1 MKAKLIKIAI
11 LLPLCFFGIIWS
23 CGNNTVI
30 DFDFYNI
37 DKVSIVISQNEKK
50 WQHIK
55 IETTILGKYDHVE
68 RISMLRKDFSSNSLM
83 ASCSLEIGKR
93 QFITKIKNVKLQ
105 ILNDE
110 KDLSPLLLT
119 DFEQNKNDWIK
130 KFNDGFE
137 PNDKT
142 ATEILTE
149 DAHYSL
155 SVATNFH
162 FKEEPKFLKDKDIQ
176 LKFSVITTD
185 EQVFSVT
192 SKKLHL
198 NW

>member
-1 MKAKLIKIAI
+1 MKAKFIKIAI

-23 CGNNTVI
+23 CDNEIT

-37 DKVSIVISQNEKK
+37 DKISINISQKEQK
-50 WQHIK
+50 WQNIK
-55 IETTILGKYDHVE
+55 IATTILGKYDHVE
-68 RISMLRKDFSSNSLM
+68 RVSMLRQDFSSNSLM
-83 ASCSLEIGKR
+83 AGCSVEIGKR
-93 QFITKIKNVKLQ
+93 QFTTKIKDIKLQ
-105 ILNDE
+105 ILNEE

-149 DAHYSL
+149 DADYSL

-162 FKEEPKFLKDKDIQ
+162 FKGEPTFLKDKDIQ
-176 LKFSVITTD
+176 VKFSVITTD
-185 EQVFSVT
+185 EKIFSAT

-198 NW
+198 SW

>member
-23 CGNNTVI
+23 CDNEIT

-37 DKVSIVISQNEKK
+37 DKISVNISQKKQK
-50 WQHIK
+50 WQNIK
-55 IETTILGKYDHVE
+55 IETTILGKYDHKE
-68 RISMLRKDFSSNSLM
+68 RVSMLIKDFSSNSLM

-93 QFITKIKNVKLQ
+93 QFITKIKDIKLQ

-110 KDLSPLLLT
+110 KDLTSLLLT
-119 DFEQNKNDWIK
+119 DFEQNKSAWIK

-149 DAHYSL
+149 DADYSL

-185 EQVFSVT
+185 EQVFSAT

>member
-1 MKAKLIKIAI
+1 MKAKLIKIAF

-23 CGNNTVI
+23 CDNEIT
-30 DFDFYNI
+30 DFNFYNI
-37 DKVSIVISQNEKK
+37 DKISINISKNEQK
-50 WQHIK
+50 WQNIK

-93 QFITKIKNVKLQ
+93 QFITKIKDIKLQ
-105 ILNDE
+105 ILNEE

-119 DFEQNKNDWIK
+119 DFEQNKSDWIK

-137 PNDKT
+137 STDTT
-142 ATEILTE
+142 AIEILTE

-176 LKFSVITTD
+176 LQFSVITTD
-185 EQVFSVT
+185 EQTFSAT

-198 NW
+198 SW